1 MPPTPA
7 DIPPPTG
14 RSAWHTLLARP
25 RSAIAL
31 SLLTIVLILAI
42 GSLPWMLAGS
52 PTDPTPR
59 YNTGALAEAR
69 LPPSWSLSDH
79 PADSPPTSS
88 AIFRLLGTDT
98 LGRSLLYR
106 SLTGGAIS
114 LTVGL
119 AAALISVL
127 IGTAYGAI
135 SALAGGR
142 IDGIMMR
149 AVDVLYGLP
158 YILLVV
164 LLAVA
169 VDSAVE
175 RLVVARVQ
183 RTSAIRAQFIE
194 SELAKLPADQRA
206 DPMHRDRLQR
216 EAILAHGTGELSM
229 ASQNAV
235 NIITLLAAIG
245 SVSWLTMAR
254 VVRGEVLSLK
264 ARPFVEAARALG
276 VPPTQILLRHIL
288 PNLIGPIV
296 VYATLTV
303 PQAILQES
311 FLSFLGIGIRPP
323 LPSWGNLAA
332 EGLSEINPYKSH
344 WWLLAFPCLMLAG
357 TLICLNIVGDA
368 LRDALDP
375 RSRNR
380 RA

>member
-1 MPPTPA
+1 
-7 DIPPPTG
+7 
-14 RSAWHTLLARP
+14 
-25 RSAIAL
+25 
-31 SLLTIVLILAI
+31 
-42 GSLPWMLAGS
+42 MLA
-52 PTDPTPR
+52 PTAGDPTPR
-59 YNTGALAEAR
+59 YNSGTLGEAR
-69 LPPSWSLSDH
+69 LAPSWWPQR
-79 PADSPPTSS
+79 PAAEGTAGATSG
-88 AIFRLLGTDT
+88 AVFRAMGTDV

-106 SLTGGAIS
+106 VLVGGAIS

-127 IGTAYGAI
+127 IGTAYGAV
-135 SALAGGR
+135 AGLAGGR
-142 IDGIMMR
+142 VDGVMMR

-169 VDSAVE
+169 IDSAVE
-175 RLVVARVQ
+175 RVVVARM
-183 RTSAIRAQFIE
+183 T
-194 SELAKLPADQRA
+194 ELARQRA
-206 DPMHRDRLQR
+206 AYVQKRLAVTSPSVGEAAAERDRLSR
-216 EAILAHGTGELSM
+216 EAMERFGAGEISPGTQSLI
-229 ASQNAV
+229 
-235 NIITLLAAIG
+235 NIVTLLAAIG

-264 ARPFVEAARALG
+264 SRPFVEAARAIG
-276 VPPTQILLRHIL
+276 VSRTGILVRHIL
-288 PNLIGPIV
+288 PNLAGPII

-332 EGLSEINPYKSH
+332 EGLSEINPYASN
-344 WWLLAFPCLMLAG
+344 WWLIAFPCGLLAVV
-357 TLICLNIVGDA
+357 LVSLNIVGDG

-380 RA
+380 RG